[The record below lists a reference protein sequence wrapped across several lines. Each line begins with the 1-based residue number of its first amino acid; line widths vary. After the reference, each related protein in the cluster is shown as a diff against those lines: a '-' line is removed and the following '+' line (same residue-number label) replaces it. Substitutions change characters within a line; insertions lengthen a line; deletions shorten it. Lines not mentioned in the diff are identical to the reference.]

1 MKKKIKTLER
11 RSKMGFFTG
20 LLAWIMLIIVCI
32 MLGVIVMLPYMIV
45 SYFTNK

>member
-1 MKKKIKTLER
+1 
-11 RSKMGFFTG
+11 MGFFTG